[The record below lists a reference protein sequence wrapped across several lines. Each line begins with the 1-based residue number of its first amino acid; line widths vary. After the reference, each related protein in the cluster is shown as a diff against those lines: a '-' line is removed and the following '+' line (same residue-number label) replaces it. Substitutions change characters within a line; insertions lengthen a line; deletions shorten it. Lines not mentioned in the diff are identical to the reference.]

1 MADQPID
8 PSRLAAWIAD
18 MRAQLNRIDEALRPP
33 EKRSNATYR
42 ARYRRR
48 RRKFASDDLRR
59 LRYTMT
65 Q

>member
-33 EKRSNATYR
+33 EKRSNAT
-42 ARYRRR
+42 
-48 RRKFASDDLRR
+48 
-59 LRYTMT
+59 
-65 Q
+65 